1 MPETLL
7 AEDSL
12 ERKEESLLSD
22 AGGPTWGRSSRRPLQ
37 QERGDV
43 KRLTEE
49 LPMHSATTE
58 AQSFLSPLLWVLAL
72 LAAAVFIFIEQASR
86 P

>member
-1 MPETLL
+1 
-7 AEDSL
+7 
-12 ERKEESLLSD
+12 
-22 AGGPTWGRSSRRPLQ
+22 LQ

-49 LPMHSATTE
+49 LPMHSATTD
-58 AQSFLSPLLWVLAL
+58 AQSFLSPLLGVLAL